1 MSNERPLKTAL
12 FVALSCLAGTAHAQS
27 KDLLEAVRVH
37 RATARS
43 TAEAEYSACAGAD
56 VKKACPDATRLSL
69 LLGFLELSEGDA
81 AAAVDQ
87 LKSRPA
93 PKGLEA
99 IHAWYLGEA
108 QAWAGKKD
116 EALKTFARA
125 GKTPPSWLKK
135 RLDARTAELLVATHK
150 FKEALPLFE
159 TLDVD
164 ASAELLYAR
173 GTAKFDSGDRE
184 GGLADF
190 KALTVKNPAHP
201 DAVQAAMR
209 LANLNRTPTFGFE
222 ERLARAAAYVA
233 AGEAKTAQAEL
244 EGVEVPKDKREKS
257 ATARLH
263 LAKASVL
270 FALGQQDDAFLQL
283 DDAMGGPSPIAAD
296 AMMIRA
302 RRLMKGGEN
311 RLGREVLLSLDEK
324 YPKEAPAEEAGY
336 LASWLAMQAGEF
348 ERAVSDF
355 ERFESRH
362 PESRKRDEARWFRA
376 FSLIRLGQHDKARA
390 LLATL
395 LDDFPRSA
403 LVPQARYW
411 MIRSAQLSLDASAAD
426 GGVAVAVAPADAG
439 TFLNALKRPSREQ
452 LIADYKTLIGQ
463 SPGSFYALLSQERL
477 RELGEDAPATFS
489 EPPKVLKVAPPADL
503 KLAQELARTGL
514 FHDSQDEV
522 ATVIQGVG
530 NSEGALRYGHA
541 LQGLGD
547 YGAAYTLAARW
558 LWGAVFTQRVPEA
571 VALMYPRAYQET
583 VEKQSHDHG
592 LDPFMAWAIMRR
604 ESAFRPEV
612 SSVADARGLMQLI
625 PPTANAIAKEL
636 NIEAPAPDE
645 LYSPEENVTLGTWY
659 LSALLNRFQGHP
671 SLCAAAYNAG
681 AKPVLHW
688 AQERQTLPLDIWV
701 EEIPYKETRG
711 YVKQVTADY
720 YIYQA
725 LYGPKAERRL
735 SMEVPAPRETGVA
748 F

>member
-1 MSNERPLKTAL
+1 MSNERPLTAAL
-12 FVALSCLAGTAHAQS
+12 FVALTCLGGTASAQS
-27 KDLLEAVRVH
+27 TDLLEAVRVH
-37 RATARS
+37 RASARA
-43 TAEAEYSACAGAD
+43 TAEAEYSACAGKD

-69 LLGFLELSEGDA
+69 LLGFLELSEGDPK
-81 AAAVDQ
+81 AAVDQ

-93 PKGLEA
+93 PKSLEA
-99 IHAWYLGEA
+99 VHGWYLGEA
-108 QAWAGKKD
+108 QAWAGKTED
-116 EALKTFARA
+116 ALKTFARA
-125 GKTPPSWLKK
+125 GKSPPSWLKK
-135 RLDARTAELLVATHK
+135 RLDGRTAELLVATRR

-164 ASAELLYAR
+164 AAPELLYAR
-173 GTAKFDSGDRE
+173 GTAKYDSGDRE

-190 KALTVKNPAHP
+190 KQLMIRVPAHP
-201 DAVQAAMR
+201 DTEQVAMR
-209 LANLNRTPTFGFE
+209 LSNLNKTPWFGFE
-222 ERLARAAAYVA
+222 ERLARANGFLA
-233 AGEAKTAQAEL
+233 AGDAKTAAAEL
-244 EGVEVPKDKREKS
+244 ELVEIPKDKREKR
-257 ATARLH
+257 ATAQLH
-263 LAKASVL
+263 LVKSSVL
-270 FALGQQDDAFLQL
+270 FALGQPEDAFLQL
-283 DDAMGGPSPIAAD
+283 DDAMGGPPPIAAD

-302 RRLMKGGEN
+302 RRLMKSGEN

-324 YPKEAPAEEAGY
+324 YPKELSAEEAGY
-336 LASWLAMQAGEF
+336 LAAWLAMQAGEF
-348 ERAVSDF
+348 DRAVSDF

-362 PESRKRDEARWFRA
+362 PESRKRDEARWFRS
-376 FSLIRLGQHDKARA
+376 FSLIRSGQLDRARA
-390 LLATL
+390 LLGSL
-395 LDDFPRSA
+395 LEDFPRSA

-411 MIRSAQLSLDASAAD
+411 MVRSAQLSLEAAALD
-426 GGVAVAVAPADAG
+426 GGVAAAPADAG
-439 TFLNALKRPSREQ
+439 ASLNVAKRPTREQ
-452 LIADYKTLIGQ
+452 VLADYRTLISQ
-463 SPGSFYALLSQERL
+463 SPGSFYALLAQERL
-477 RELGEDAPATFS
+477 RELGEDPPPTFS
-489 EPPKVLKVAPPADL
+489 EPPKALKVAPPADL

-514 FHDSQDEV
+514 FHDAQDEV
-522 ATVIQGVG
+522 ASVISAVG
-530 NSEGALRYGHA
+530 SSEAALRYGHA

-604 ESAFRPEV
+604 ESAFRPDV

-625 PPTANAIAKEL
+625 PPTANSIAKEL
-636 NIEAPAPDE
+636 NRDPPAPDE

-681 AKPVLHW
+681 AKPVLRW
-688 AQERQTLPLDIWV
+688 ASERQTLPLDMWV

-725 LYGPKAERRL
+725 LYGPKQERRL
-735 SMEVPAPRETGVA
+735 TMTVPAPNANGVS